1 MGIMNMV
8 VMSIIMRV
16 ITDMVITMVITRH
29 IAMDTMKAIV
39 MDMDIMRL
47 TVTDTAK
54 VIVMVT
60 TKSIATVIAKITA
73 MDMIKCMTASTA
85 NLTTIDILRI
95 IMAIITTHHR
105 HGHLHPHYHHHHTHH
120 SHPIRP
126 CYILTEKSL
135 CRDLYI
141 LAEKAD
147 HAAHL
152 VQTSLCRQNSTCWNH
167 IREAIYKLEYG
178 LDLFD
183 KYVDH
188 TTLEKCF
195 TRSEE
200 AVVTKCYIH
209 YAQSVIRLL
218 KVTHESGRYL
228 EGEVDRPILTAINS
242 LRAADRAFVLDLG
255 RRIESKESLKVI
267 MRKQGAEDGT
277 TGDSVQ
283 EAFNRFIFT
292 PLITG
297 EDFKNHPSEAEERA
311 RKIESYGKGG
321 RKAMDMVIMDT
332 DITDITVMDM
342 ANMESMDMD
351 MDIAVTDTGI
361 TNMESMDMDITAM
374 DMNMVTA
381 ASTVVLRGMARM
393 EVTPRLFLMFERA
406 RMVIIMFITTG
417 IIMATREVI
426 TTDIIMVII
435 TAIRRTIM
443 SFTGIRTSM
452 VTATT
457 TDIIM
462 GKSMVITTAIRK
474 VTMRLTSTRMSM
486 AMGTSTVMATDIR
499 KAIITATATRAT
511 IMSRPLT
518 PNPTQEEDHIHR
530 HRFHDDDDVES
541 SNSKTSPYSHYHAK
555 EQNEH
560 VRPKNRD
567 RDGHCDDERHHG
579 KGKKDKNIHYFIDE
593 VYDEEDSKHNGRLHD
608 DHRHHDS
615 PYRHHEKSKHKDRK
629 DS

>member
-16 ITDMVITMVITRH
+16 ITDMVITMATTRH
-29 IAMDTMKAIV
+29 IVMDTMKAIV

-47 TVTDTAK
+47 TVTDTTR
-54 VIVMVT
+54 VIVMVI
-60 TKSIATVIAKITA
+60 TKSIAMVIAKITA
-73 MDMIKCMTASTA
+73 MDMTK
-85 NLTTIDILRI
+85 
-95 IMAIITTHHR
+95 
-105 HGHLHPHYHHHHTHH
+105 
-120 SHPIRP
+120 P

-321 RKAMDMVIMDT
+321 RKYHGHV
-332 DITDITVMDM
+332 
-342 ANMESMDMD
+342 MDMD
-351 MDIAVTDTGI
+351 M
-361 TNMESMDMDITAM
+361 ESMGMDITVM

-381 ASTVVLRGMARM
+381 ASTVVLRRMARM

-406 RMVIIMFITTG
+406 RMVITMFITTG

-426 TTDIIMVII
+426 TTDMKAVIIMVI
-435 TAIRRTIM
+435 RRVIM
-443 SFTGIRTSM
+443 NFTGTRTSM
-452 VTATT
+452 VMATT
-457 TDIIM
+457 TGIIM
-462 GKSMVITTAIRK
+462 GKSMAITTAIRR
-474 VTMRLTSTRMSM
+474 VTMKLTSTRMSM
-486 AMGTSTVMATDIR
+486 AMGTNTVMATDIR
-499 KAIITATATRAT
+499 KAIITAMATRAT
-511 IMSRPLT
+511 IM
-518 PNPTQEEDHIHR
+518 EEDHIHR

-541 SNSKTSPYSHYHAK
+541 FNSKTSPYRHYHAK
-555 EQNEH
+555 EQ
-560 VRPKNRD
+560 RPKNRD
-567 RDGHCDDERHHG
+567 RDGDWDDERHHG
-579 KGKKDKNIHYFIDE
+579 KGEKDKKIYYFIDE

-608 DHRHHDS
+608 DHRHHNS
-615 PYRHHEKSKHKDRK
+615 PYRHHEKSKHKERK

>member
-16 ITDMVITMVITRH
+16 ITDMVITMATTRH

-73 MDMIKCMTASTA
+73 MDMTK
-85 NLTTIDILRI
+85 
-95 IMAIITTHHR
+95 
-105 HGHLHPHYHHHHTHH
+105 
-120 SHPIRP
+120 P

-321 RKAMDMVIMDT
+321 RKAMDMAIMDT
-332 DITDITVMDM
+332 DTDITVM
-342 ANMESMDMD
+342 
-351 MDIAVTDTGI
+351 GI
-361 TNMESMDMDITAM
+361 TNMESMDMDITVTDTGITNMESTGMGMDITAM
-374 DMNMVTA
+374 NMNMVTA

-406 RMVIIMFITTG
+406 RMAITMFITTG

-426 TTDIIMVII
+426 TTDMTADIIMVII
-435 TAIRRTIM
+435 TVIRRATM
-443 SFTGIRTSM
+443 SFTSTRTSM
-452 VTATT
+452 VMATT
-457 TDIIM
+457 TVIIM
-462 GKSMVITTAIRK
+462 GKSMAITTAIRR
-474 VTMRLTSTRMSM
+474 VITRLTSTRMSM
-486 AMGTSTVMATDIR
+486 AMGTSTVMATGIR
-499 KAIITATATRAT
+499 KAIARVTATRAT
-511 IMSRPLT
+511 IM
-518 PNPTQEEDHIHR
+518 EEDHIHR
-530 HRFHDDDDVES
+530 HRFHDDDVES
-541 SNSKTSPYSHYHAK
+541 SNPKTSPYRHYHAK

-579 KGKKDKNIHYFIDE
+579 KGKKDKKIYYFIDK

-608 DHRHHDS
+608 ER
-615 PYRHHEKSKHKDRK
+615 
-629 DS
+629 

>member
-16 ITDMVITMVITRH
+16 ITDMGITMVITRH

-47 TVTDTAK
+47 TVTDTAR

-73 MDMIKCMTASTA
+73 MDMTK
-85 NLTTIDILRI
+85 
-95 IMAIITTHHR
+95 
-105 HGHLHPHYHHHHTHH
+105 
-120 SHPIRP
+120 P

-332 DITDITVMDM
+332 DITDITVITVMDM

-351 MDIAVTDTGI
+351 ITVTGI
-361 TNMESMDMDITAM
+361 TNMESMGMGMDITAM
-374 DMNMVTA
+374 DMNMATA
-381 ASTVVLRGMARM
+381 ASTVVPRGMARM

-406 RMVIIMFITTG
+406 RMAITMFITTG

-426 TTDIIMVII
+426 TTDMTADIIMVI
-435 TAIRRTIM
+435 TAIRRVIM
-443 SFTGIRTSM
+443 NFTGTRTSM

-457 TDIIM
+457 TGIIM
-462 GKSMVITTAIRK
+462 GKSMAITTAIRK
-474 VTMRLTSTRMSM
+474 VTTRLTSTRMSM
-486 AMGTSTVMATDIR
+486 ATGIR

-511 IMSRPLT
+511 IM
-518 PNPTQEEDHIHR
+518 EEDHIHR

-567 RDGHCDDERHHG
+567 RGGHCDDERHHG
-579 KGKKDKNIHYFIDE
+579 KGEKDKNIHYFIDE

-629 DS
+629 DD

>member
-16 ITDMVITMVITRH
+16 ITDMVITMATTRH

-47 TVTDTAK
+47 TVMDTAR

-60 TKSIATVIAKITA
+60 TKSIAMVIAKITA
-73 MDMIKCMTASTA
+73 MDMTK
-85 NLTTIDILRI
+85 
-95 IMAIITTHHR
+95 
-105 HGHLHPHYHHHHTHH
+105 
-120 SHPIRP
+120 P

-311 RKIESYGKGG
+311 RKIESY
-321 RKAMDMVIMDT
+321 DT
-332 DITDITVMDM
+332 VNTVITVMDM

-351 MDIAVTDTGI
+351 ITVTGI
-361 TNMESMDMDITAM
+361 TNMESMGMDITAM
-374 DMNMVTA
+374 NMNMVIA

-406 RMVIIMFITTG
+406 RMAITMFITTG

-426 TTDIIMVII
+426 TTDMTADIIMVII
-435 TAIRRTIM
+435 TVIRRATM
-443 SFTGIRTSM
+443 SFTSTRTSM
-452 VTATT
+452 VMATT
-457 TDIIM
+457 TVIIM
-462 GKSMVITTAIRK
+462 GKSMAITTAIRR
-474 VTMRLTSTRMSM
+474 VITRLTSTRMSM
-486 AMGTSTVMATDIR
+486 AMGTSTVMATGIR
-499 KAIITATATRAT
+499 KAIARVTATRAT
-511 IMSRPLT
+511 IM
-518 PNPTQEEDHIHR
+518 EEDHIHR

-579 KGKKDKNIHYFIDE
+579 KGEKDKNIHYFIDE

-608 DHRHHDS
+608 DHRHHNS

-629 DS
+629 DD

>member
-16 ITDMVITMVITRH
+16 IMDMVITMVIMRH

-47 TVTDTAK
+47 TVTDTAR
-54 VIVMVT
+54 VIVMVI
-60 TKSIATVIAKITA
+60 TKSIA
-73 MDMIKCMTASTA
+73 MDMTK
-85 NLTTIDILRI
+85 
-95 IMAIITTHHR
+95 
-105 HGHLHPHYHHHHTHH
+105 
-120 SHPIRP
+120 P

-283 EAFNRFIFT
+283 EAFNRG
-292 PLITG
+292 LGRLRVMVRVVGSITVTV
-297 EDFKNHPSEAEERA
+297 R
-311 RKIESYGKGG
+311 
-321 RKAMDMVIMDT
+321 AMDMVIMDT
-332 DITDITVMDM
+332 VIMDTVIMDTDTDITVMD
-342 ANMESMDMD
+342 
-351 MDIAVTDTGI
+351 T
-361 TNMESMDMDITAM
+361 TNMESMGMGMDITAM
-374 DMNMVTA
+374 NMNMVTA

-406 RMVIIMFITTG
+406 RMAITMFITTG

-426 TTDIIMVII
+426 TTDMTADIIMVII
-435 TAIRRTIM
+435 TAIRRAIM
-443 SFTGIRTSM
+443 NFTGTRTSM

-457 TDIIM
+457 TVIIM
-462 GKSMVITTAIRK
+462 GKSMAITTAIRR

-486 AMGTSTVMATDIR
+486 AMGTSTVMATGIR

-511 IMSRPLT
+511 IM
-518 PNPTQEEDHIHR
+518 EEDHIHR
-530 HRFHDDDDVES
+530 HRFHDDDVES
-541 SNSKTSPYSHYHAK
+541 SNSKTSPYRHYHAK
-555 EQNEH
+555 EKDEH
-560 VRPKNRD
+560 VWPKNRD

-579 KGKKDKNIHYFIDE
+579 KGEKDKKIYYFIDE
-593 VYDEEDSKHNGRLHD
+593 VYDEEDSKHNGRLHN

-629 DS
+629 DD

>member
-1 MGIMNMV
+1 MNMV
-8 VMSIIMRV
+8 AMSIIMRV
-16 ITDMVITMVITRH
+16 ITDMVITMDITRH

-39 MDMDIMRL
+39 MDMDTMRL
-47 TVTDTAK
+47 IVTDTARL
-54 VIVMVT
+54 IV
-60 TKSIATVIAKITA
+60 TVITKNIAMAIVKITA
-73 MDMIKCMTASTA
+73 MDMTNSEHHGHHHHGSHHRHGLSRHRHPTK
-85 NLTTIDILRI
+85 
-95 IMAIITTHHR
+95 HHR

-147 HAAHL
+147 HATHL
-152 VQTSLCRQNSTCWNH
+152 VQTSLCRQNSTCWDH

-188 TTLEKCF
+188 TTLDKCF

-283 EAFNRFIFT
+283 EAFNRLRIM
-292 PLITG
+292 
-297 EDFKNHPSEAEERA
+297 A
-311 RKIESYGKGG
+311 RVVGSMVV
-321 RKAMDMVIMDT
+321 RAMDPG
-332 DITDITVMDM
+332 ITATVITVMGIT
-342 ANMESMDMD
+342 NMGITNMGITNMGITN
-351 MDIAVTDTGI
+351 MGI
-361 TNMESMDMDITAM
+361 TNMEVMDMDMESMSMDITAM
-374 DMNMVTA
+374 DMNMVIR
-381 ASTVVLRGMARM
+381 ASTVVLRSMAMM

-406 RMVIIMFITTG
+406 RMAITMFITTG

-426 TTDIIMVII
+426 TTDMTAVIIMVI
-435 TAIRRTIM
+435 TMVIRRATM
-443 SFTGIRTSM
+443 SFTGTRMNM
-452 VTATT
+452 VTATIT
-457 TDIIM
+457 VIIM
-462 GKSMVITTAIRK
+462 GKSMAITR

-486 AMGTSTVMATDIR
+486 AMGTSTVMATGIR
-499 KAIITATATRAT
+499 KATAMATKST
-511 IMSRPLT
+511 IMRDLYLLRPVTRPILTTEEKSRPLT
-518 PNPTQEEDHIHR
+518 LNPTQEQ
-530 HRFHDDDDVES
+530 HRFHEEEDDVES
-541 SNSKTSPYSHYHAK
+541 SNAKTSPYGHYRAK
-555 EQNEH
+555 EH
-560 VRPKNRD
+560 LRPKNRH
-567 RDGHCDDERHHG
+567 RGGDGHCDDEKKHHG
-579 KGKKDKNIHYFIDE
+579 KGDKYENINHFLDKLD
-593 VYDEEDSKHNGRLHD
+593 DEEDSRYPKSEHNGR
-608 DHRHHDS
+608 DHGHHDS
-615 PYRHHEKSKHKDRK
+615 PYRHYEDKHGDRK
-629 DS
+629 YD